1 MTREGVR
8 PLELEALKGSDPIWH
23 DVECGRYA
31 ADLPL
36 WAELAGDVGG
46 SVLDVGAGAGR
57 VALRLAAAGH
67 DVTALDR
74 DAGLLAILRAR
85 AEAAGLRVNTIVAD
99 AAGFDAGERRFGL
112 VAVPMQTIQ
121 LLPGA
126 TARAAFFASAAR
138 AVAPGGL
145 VALAIA
151 EELESFEDEGVV
163 PLPDVAERDGWRY
176 VSQPTAVRERPEGT
190 RIERLRHTIAPG
202 GERTSEEDVIVLAR
216 VTVAG
221 LHAEAAAAGLR
232 PEATRHIEPTDD
244 HVGSEVVVLR
254 G

>member
-1 MTREGVR
+1 MTDAV
-8 PLELEALKGSDPIWH
+8 WH

-36 WAELAGDVGG
+36 WAELAREAGG
-46 SVLDVGAGAGR
+46 PVLDVGAGAGR

-67 DVTALDR
+67 DVVALDR
-74 DAGLLAILRAR
+74 DAGLLAVLRAR
-85 AEAAGLRVNTIVAD
+85 ADAAGLHVDTVVAD
-99 AAGFDAGERRFGL
+99 AAGFDAGEARFGL

-126 TARAAFFASAAR
+126 PARAAFFASARR

-151 EELESFEDEGVV
+151 EELESFEDEGVM

-176 VSQPTAVRERPEGT
+176 VSQPTAVRERPDGT

-216 VTVAG
+216 LTVAG
-221 LHAEAAAAGLR
+221 VHAEGAVAGLR
-232 PEATRHIEPTDD
+232 PEATRHIDPTDD

-254 G
+254 A

>member
-1 MTREGVR
+1 VTAAV
-8 PLELEALKGSDPIWH
+8 WH

-36 WAELAGDVGG
+36 WAELAREADGP
-46 SVLDVGAGAGR
+46 VLDVGAGTGR

-74 DAGLLAILRAR
+74 DAELLDVLRER
-85 AEAAGLRVNTIVAD
+85 AAAAGLRVRTVVAD
-99 AAGFDAGERRFGL
+99 AAGFDAGERAFAL

-126 TARAAFFASAAR
+126 AARGGFLASARR
-138 AVAPGGL
+138 AVTPGGL

-151 EELESFEDEGVV
+151 EELESFEDATLM

-216 VTVAG
+216 LTADG
-221 LHAEAAAAGLR
+221 LIAEAAAAGLR
-232 PEATRHIEPTDD
+232 PEPAREIGETATHL
-244 HVGSEVVVLR
+244 GSAVVMLR